1 MFLFYKP
8 NTKGIMVAGNNLS
21 EQELFI
27 AFRAGKEI
35 ALSHFFQLHG
45 QSLIYFANRLINDD
59 IEAEDIVADVFYKV
73 WERREEF
80 ESAAHLKSS
89 LYVSCRNACL
99 NYLRNLKRK
108 TAIQEEYFNQLEGS
122 EETVLYDV
130 IETDYLEILNREIE
144 RLPDK
149 MKEIF
154 KLIYFDG
161 KKSVEISLALGISVK
176 TVRNQKAKAVE
187 LLRTAMLK
195 KGLSASMSL
204 AILFFLDK

>member
-1 MFLFYKP
+1 MA
-8 NTKGIMVAGNNLS
+8 VSSNLS
-21 EQELFI
+21 EQELFV
-27 AFRAGKEI
+27 AFGAGKES
-35 ALSHFFQLHG
+35 ALSHFFNLHG
-45 QSLIYFANRLINDD
+45 QSLIYFAGRLIGDE

-73 WERREEF
+73 WERRAEF

-89 LYVSCRNACL
+89 LYVSCRNTCL

-108 TAIQEEYFNQLEGS
+108 TTVQQEYFKQLEGA
-122 EETVLYDV
+122 EETVLYEV

-154 KLIYFDG
+154 KLVYFDG